1 MLISMFIDHSFIQYI
16 ISIFRVDYDKYTSL
30 DHDNIHY
37 YSVTLRKGDCIYLP
51 ALWIH
56 QVRSKDRNAAV
67 NYWLNHERARKA
79 IVDKN
84 TCSLLKQSE
93 FVTLDTVEWPKEPTN
108 FQYLKDLMLD
118 LVDDDKTTLKGWI
131 KEFSKEFGFDLV
143 SNVRTVTL
151 FAEFF
156 NTIDANENGFITT
169 SEVENLF
176 ATDVKIRL
184 TKI

>member
-1 MLISMFIDHSFIQYI
+1 
-16 ISIFRVDYDKYTSL
+16 
-30 DHDNIHY
+30 
-37 YSVTLRKGDCIYLP
+37 
-51 ALWIH
+51 
-56 QVRSKDRNAAV
+56 
-67 NYWLNHERARKA
+67 
-79 IVDKN
+79 
-84 TCSLLKQSE
+84 
-93 FVTLDTVEWPKEPTN
+93 
-108 FQYLKDLMLD
+108 MLD